1 MVARED
7 IKGATAELAARIPTA
22 IQNKI
27 NTQHQKKKCTPGMHV
42 VSREHL
48 QNLRRCALPNAQ
60 IPGISLRT
68 ECESSCGVGALELRA
83 RR

>member
-27 NTQHQKKKCTPGMHV
+27 NTQHQKKNA
-42 VSREHL
+42 HL
-48 QNLRRCALPNAQ
+48 
-60 IPGISLRT
+60 
-68 ECESSCGVGALELRA
+68 ECM
-83 RR
+83 